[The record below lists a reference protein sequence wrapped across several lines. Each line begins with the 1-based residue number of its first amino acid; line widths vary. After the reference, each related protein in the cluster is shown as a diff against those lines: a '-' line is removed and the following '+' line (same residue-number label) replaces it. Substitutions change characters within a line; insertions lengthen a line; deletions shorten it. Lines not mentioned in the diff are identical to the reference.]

1 MEYLKKCQ
9 KCERL
14 RTVMCYGTQKGHR
27 GNCHLKFLA
36 SRREYIANLPPGK
49 VTLDTDSQLKSTA

>member
-9 KCERL
+9 KCEYL
-14 RTVMCYGTQKGHR
+14 RTVLCYGTQKGHR

-36 SRREYIANLPPGK
+36 DRQKYIANLPPGR
-49 VTLDTDSQLKSTA
+49 VTLEAGNQPKYRA